1 MPLGQRLGKP
11 SRSYLQGLN
20 EAGDGAETGSILSFR
35 SGGSSFSQQQGRRA
49 AGQHNGGGSQAGS
62 VRGRFDSL
70 PPSVMNGS
78 AVPRAR
84 GSAASDIGMTFTP
97 ASPSRRDTIAS
108 SKARNS
114 GNRRSVQFS
123 DMAPA
128 VFDEREKLEV
138 MSDVGGYRG
147 MGFGF
152 RKRTPSVISSVMDD
166 NASDAGSTMSHRRSV
181 KRGSRSDKVVLPPS
195 LNLWQ
200 KDLGGPGLVKRS
212 PTGGT
217 VVSTSDP
224 STSIVRRK
232 STLGS
237 PKKLLGNEQPSRRYA
252 TGPAAVSSSA
262 SASGALPSSV
272 PQQDE
277 SKLVLPSTNLARSN
291 SANSSHSS
299 SPANSEASF
308 GMRTTLHSRHSQKQ
322 RAKSGLDA
330 KIPPVPPMP
339 ETAARPDGLQ
349 RSLSTG
355 STGSRQSSG
364 SKATNSNRGSAS
376 ELLHSTTLS
385 NNLANGSAL
394 HASPTKRKVRHSVC
408 DLD

>member
-181 KRGSRSDKVVLPPS
+181 KRPLLPNVVAADLRNNPRLAIPRASGCSFVCAAEIRVRDRS
-195 LNLWQ
+195 
-200 KDLGGPGLVKRS
+200 
-212 PTGGT
+212 
-217 VVSTSDP
+217 STH
-224 STSIVRRK
+224 RRK
-232 STLGS
+232 VILTS
-237 PKKLLGNEQPSRRYA
+237 
-252 TGPAAVSSSA
+252 
-262 SASGALPSSV
+262 
-272 PQQDE
+272 
-277 SKLVLPSTNLARSN
+277 
-291 SANSSHSS
+291 
-299 SPANSEASF
+299 
-308 GMRTTLHSRHSQKQ
+308 RTTTS
-322 RAKSGLDA
+322 
-330 KIPPVPPMP
+330 
-339 ETAARPDGLQ
+339 
-349 RSLSTG
+349 
-355 STGSRQSSG
+355 
-364 SKATNSNRGSAS
+364 
-376 ELLHSTTLS
+376 
-385 NNLANGSAL
+385 
-394 HASPTKRKVRHSVC
+394 
-408 DLD
+408 